1 MAFLDVR
8 PLFPGHVLLVP
19 KAHYHTLSDLPAA
32 LVGPFFLNAQML
44 AGKVQQVM
52 KAEGSFVAMNN
63 VVSQSVAHVHV
74 HVVPRRK
81 GDGLRGFFWP
91 RHKYASEDEA
101 ASVAAGLRAALAR
114 AGGVWR
120 RGSARGSLSG
130 RSSGRRRGG
139 ATPRRNRSFSS
150 ISKTMASGP
159 SSGCPW

>member
-1 MAFLDVR
+1 MPQPLGKINLMHMKKSHPRTESQKTEAPTDESCLFCRIAAREVEAKIIFEDEISMAFLDVR

-63 VVSQSVAHVHV
+63 VVSQSVAHLHV
-74 HVVPRRK
+74 HIVPRRK

-91 RHKYASEDEA
+91 RLRYKDEEMLA
-101 ASVAAGLRAALAR
+101 THEAL
-114 AGGVWR
+114 
-120 RGSARGSLSG
+120 
-130 RSSGRRRGG
+130 
-139 ATPRRNRSFSS
+139 
-150 ISKTMASGP
+150 KD
-159 SSGCPW
+159 